1 MSTTDRTPHAG
12 TTRTLL
18 VAAVLGA
25 LAVLVAAAALALDRW
40 GPGSMGRGFA
50 VGAAVGAVLGAVA
63 IWRARRRPGS
73 ATTGDRLFAGTADE
87 RDHAVA
93 TRAFAT
99 LGLAA
104 LPLTFVAA
112 GVLAFGAPAD
122 ATAFLL
128 IVAQVVVL
136 VGAFAR
142 QARRL

>member
-1 MSTTDRTPHAG
+1 MSTTDRTPLTGAA
-12 TTRTLL
+12 RTLA
-18 VAAVLGA
+18 VAVVLGV

-40 GPGSMGRGFA
+40 GPGNMGRGFA
-50 VGAAVGAVLGAVA
+50 AGAAIGATLGAVA
-63 IWRARRRPGS
+63 IWRGRRRPGS

-93 TRAFAT
+93 TRAFAA

-112 GVLAFGAPAD
+112 GALAFGAPAD

-128 IVAQVVVL
+128 IVGQVVVL